1 MFYWDWTMILVI
13 PGLLLGLWAQMRV
26 SSAFRKYSA
35 VYARSGMSAEDVA
48 RSMLNQAGCGNVS
61 IRSVS
66 GNLTDH
72 YDPRNNTLRL
82 SDGVYGSSSV
92 AAIGIAAHEC
102 GHAMQQHE
110 GYAPLVLRSALVPVV
125 NLGSN
130 LYFPIF
136 LLGLLFSWEP
146 LIYVGIACFALTLVF
161 SLVTLPVEFNASGR
175 ALRVLDQQGY
185 LSPEE
190 MDGAR
195 AVLSAAAMTYV
206 AAAISS
212 LLPPWEK
219 RFGSPCASWWPFPIF
234 RPILRRR
241 RTPSACSPADGRT
254 VRGRKAQGAR
264 GKRASVT
271 PLPAWGRK

>member
-35 VYARSGMSAEDVA
+35 VHARSGMSAEDVA

-61 IRSVS
+61 IRTVS

-185 LSPEE
+185 LSSEE

-195 AVLSAAAMTYV
+195 AVLNAATMTYG

-212 LLPPWEK
+212 LLQLV
-219 RFGSPCASWWPFPIF
+219 RLLVIA
-234 RPILRRR
+234 RDRR
-241 RTPSACSPADGRT
+241 D
-254 VRGRKAQGAR
+254 
-264 GKRASVT
+264 
-271 PLPAWGRK
+271 

>member
-35 VYARSGMSAEDVA
+35 VHARSGMSAEDVA

-110 GYAPLVLRSALVPVV
+110 GYAPLVLRSTLVPVV

-185 LSPEE
+185 LSSEE

-195 AVLSAAAMTYV
+195 AVLNAAAMTYV

-212 LLPPWEK
+212 LLQLV
-219 RFGSPCASWWPFPIF
+219 RLLIIA
-234 RPILRRR
+234 RNRR
-241 RTPSACSPADGRT
+241 D
-254 VRGRKAQGAR
+254 
-264 GKRASVT
+264 
-271 PLPAWGRK
+271 

>member
-35 VYARSGMSAEDVA
+35 VHARSGMSAEDVA

-110 GYAPLVLRSALVPVV
+110 GYAPLVLRSTLVPVV

-146 LIYVGIACFALTLVF
+146 LIYVGIACFALILVF

-185 LSPEE
+185 LSSEE

-195 AVLSAAAMTYV
+195 AVLNAAAMTYV

-212 LLPPWEK
+212 LLQLV
-219 RFGSPCASWWPFPIF
+219 RLLIIA
-234 RPILRRR
+234 RDRR
-241 RTPSACSPADGRT
+241 D
-254 VRGRKAQGAR
+254 
-264 GKRASVT
+264 
-271 PLPAWGRK
+271 

>member
-35 VYARSGMSAEDVA
+35 VHARSGMSAEDVA

-185 LSPEE
+185 LSSEE

-195 AVLSAAAMTYV
+195 AVLNAAAMTYV
-206 AAAISS
+206 AATISS
-212 LLPPWEK
+212 LLQLV
-219 RFGSPCASWWPFPIF
+219 RLLIIA
-234 RPILRRR
+234 RDRR
-241 RTPSACSPADGRT
+241 D
-254 VRGRKAQGAR
+254 
-264 GKRASVT
+264 
-271 PLPAWGRK
+271 

>member
-48 RSMLNQAGCGNVS
+48 RAMLNQAGCGNVS
-61 IRSVS
+61 IRTVS

-185 LSPEE
+185 LSSEE

-195 AVLSAAAMTYV
+195 AVLNAAAMTYV

-212 LLPPWEK
+212 LLQLV
-219 RFGSPCASWWPFPIF
+219 RLLIIA
-234 RPILRRR
+234 RNRR
-241 RTPSACSPADGRT
+241 D
-254 VRGRKAQGAR
+254 
-264 GKRASVT
+264 
-271 PLPAWGRK
+271 

>member
-35 VYARSGMSAEDVA
+35 VHARSGMSAEDVA

-110 GYAPLVLRSALVPVV
+110 GYAPLVLRSALVPAV

-185 LSPEE
+185 LSSEE

-195 AVLSAAAMTYV
+195 AVLNAAAMPYV

-212 LLPPWEK
+212 LLQLV
-219 RFGSPCASWWPFPIF
+219 RLLVIA
-234 RPILRRR
+234 RNRR
-241 RTPSACSPADGRT
+241 D
-254 VRGRKAQGAR
+254 
-264 GKRASVT
+264 
-271 PLPAWGRK
+271 

>member
-35 VYARSGMSAEDVA
+35 VHARSGMSAEDVA

-61 IRSVS
+61 IRTVS

-185 LSPEE
+185 LSSEE

-195 AVLSAAAMTYV
+195 AVLNAAAMTYV

-212 LLPPWEK
+212 LLQLV
-219 RFGSPCASWWPFPIF
+219 RLLVIA
-234 RPILRRR
+234 RDRR
-241 RTPSACSPADGRT
+241 D
-254 VRGRKAQGAR
+254 
-264 GKRASVT
+264 
-271 PLPAWGRK
+271 

>member
-1 MFYWDWTMILVI
+1 MFYWDWTMIFVI

-26 SSAFRKYSA
+26 SSAFKKYSA
-35 VYARSGMSAEDVA
+35 VHAHNGMSAEEVA
-48 RSMLNQAGCGNVS
+48 RSMLNRSGCGEVS
-61 IRSVS
+61 VRTVS

-82 SDGVYGSSSV
+82 SDGVYGSTSV
-92 AAIGIAAHEC
+92 AAIGVAAHEC

-110 GYAPLVLRSALVPVV
+110 GYAPLKLRSALVPVV

-146 LIYVGIACFALTLVF
+146 LLYVGIACFALTLVF

-175 ALRVLDQQGY
+175 ALRVLEQQGY
-185 LSPEE
+185 LSGEE

-195 AVLSAAAMTYV
+195 AVLNAAAMTYV

-212 LLPPWEK
+212 LLQLV
-219 RFGSPCASWWPFPIF
+219 RLLIIA
-234 RPILRRR
+234 RDRRN
-241 RTPSACSPADGRT
+241 
-254 VRGRKAQGAR
+254 
-264 GKRASVT
+264 
-271 PLPAWGRK
+271 

>member
-1 MFYWDWTMILVI
+1 MVYAKHGPFPNGQQGGSQMFYWDWTMILVI

-35 VYARSGMSAEDVA
+35 VHARSGMSAEDVA

-212 LLPPWEK
+212 LLQLV
-219 RFGSPCASWWPFPIF
+219 RLLIIA
-234 RPILRRR
+234 RNRR
-241 RTPSACSPADGRT
+241 D
-254 VRGRKAQGAR
+254 
-264 GKRASVT
+264 
-271 PLPAWGRK
+271 

>member
-26 SSAFRKYSA
+26 SSAFKKYSA
-35 VYARSGMSAEDVA
+35 VHARNGMSADEVA
-48 RSMLNQAGCGNVS
+48 RSMLNQAGCGEVS

-82 SDGVYGSSSV
+82 SDGVYGSTSV
-92 AAIGIAAHEC
+92 AAIGVAAHEC

-110 GYAPLVLRSALVPVV
+110 GYAPLKLRSALVPVV

-175 ALRVLDQQGY
+175 ALRVLEQQGY
-185 LSPEE
+185 LSSEE

-212 LLPPWEK
+212 LLQLV
-219 RFGSPCASWWPFPIF
+219 RLLIIA
-234 RPILRRR
+234 RNRR
-241 RTPSACSPADGRT
+241 D
-254 VRGRKAQGAR
+254 
-264 GKRASVT
+264 
-271 PLPAWGRK
+271 

>member
-1 MFYWDWTMILVI
+1 MILVI

-35 VYARSGMSAEDVA
+35 VHARSGMSAEDVA

-61 IRSVS
+61 IRTVS

-110 GYAPLVLRSALVPVV
+110 GYAPLVLRSTLVPVV

-185 LSPEE
+185 LSSEE

-195 AVLSAAAMTYV
+195 AVLNAAAMTYV

-212 LLPPWEK
+212 LLQLV
-219 RFGSPCASWWPFPIF
+219 RLLIIA
-234 RPILRRR
+234 RNRR
-241 RTPSACSPADGRT
+241 D
-254 VRGRKAQGAR
+254 
-264 GKRASVT
+264 
-271 PLPAWGRK
+271 

>member
-35 VYARSGMSAEDVA
+35 VHARSGMSAEDVA

-61 IRSVS
+61 IRTVS

-161 SLVTLPVEFNASGR
+161 SLVTLPVEFNASHR
-175 ALRVLDQQGY
+175 ALETLEGEHILED
-185 LSPEE
+185 EE
-190 MDGAR
+190 MAGAR
-195 AVLSAAAMTYV
+195 KVLRAAALTYV
-206 AAAISS
+206 AALLSS
-212 LLPPWEK
+212 LLQLL
-219 RFGSPCASWWPFPIF
+219 RYVLIF
-234 RPILRRR
+234 LNRSENRRGGR
-241 RTPSACSPADGRT
+241 R
-254 VRGRKAQGAR
+254 
-264 GKRASVT
+264 
-271 PLPAWGRK
+271 

>member
-26 SSAFRKYSA
+26 SSAFKKYSA
-35 VYARSGMSAEDVA
+35 VHARNGMSAEEVA
-48 RSMLNQAGCGNVS
+48 RSMLNRADCGDVS
-61 IRSVS
+61 VRSVS

-82 SDGVYGSSSV
+82 SDGVYGSTSV
-92 AAIGIAAHEC
+92 AAIGVAAHEC

-110 GYAPLVLRSALVPVV
+110 GYAPLKLRSALVPVV

-146 LIYVGIACFALTLVF
+146 LLYVGIACFALTLVF

-175 ALRVLDQQGY
+175 ALRVLEQQGY
-185 LSPEE
+185 LSGEE

-195 AVLSAAAMTYV
+195 AVLNAAAITYV

-212 LLPPWEK
+212 LLQLV
-219 RFGSPCASWWPFPIF
+219 RLLIIA
-234 RPILRRR
+234 RDRRN
-241 RTPSACSPADGRT
+241 
-254 VRGRKAQGAR
+254 
-264 GKRASVT
+264 
-271 PLPAWGRK
+271 

>member
-1 MFYWDWTMILVI
+1 MYFYWDSTYILVVI
-13 PGLLLGLWAQMRV
+13 GAIICLLA
-26 SSAFRKYSA
+26 SAKVKTTYAKYSK
-35 VYARSGMSAEDVA
+35 Y
-48 RSMLNQAGCGNVS
+48 RSMSGLTGAQAAERILHNAGIYDVRIGH
-61 IRSVS
+61 IS

-212 LLPPWEK
+212 LLQLV
-219 RFGSPCASWWPFPIF
+219 RLLIIA
-234 RPILRRR
+234 RNRR
-241 RTPSACSPADGRT
+241 D
-254 VRGRKAQGAR
+254 
-264 GKRASVT
+264 
-271 PLPAWGRK
+271 